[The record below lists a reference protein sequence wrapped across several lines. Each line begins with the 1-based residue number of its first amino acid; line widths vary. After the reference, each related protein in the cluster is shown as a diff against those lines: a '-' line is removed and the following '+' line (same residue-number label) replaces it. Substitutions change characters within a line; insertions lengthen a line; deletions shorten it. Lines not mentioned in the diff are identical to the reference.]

1 MKKKLESEL
10 MSIAHRILKLKGKK
24 DVEKMHLEVQAL
36 YEKLSV
42 LKFAHENFDEEIPSI
57 GSDSSFFGMLDDAF
71 NNTISDTIEVED
83 KIYINL
89 DDVEDDTIMEPGM
102 KTIRDMV
109 EHMPLDT
116 EDTEE
121 ETVLE
126 TPKAKQQIYK
136 TDLESITADFR
147 NTPIFEPVSKVQN
160 GVSKEKKSLND
171 RLKTKVLNIDLN
183 DKLAFIKH
191 LFEGKAEDYERV
203 LSQINTSSNFIEA
216 SKLIQNIVKPDYN
229 NWIGKEIY
237 EERFME
243 IVETKFS

>member
-10 MSIAHRILKLKGKK
+10 MSIAHRILKLEGKE
-24 DVEKMHLEVQAL
+24 DVKKMHLEVQAL

-42 LKFAHENFDEEIPSI
+42 LKFAQENFDEELPSI
-57 GSDSSFFGMLDDAF
+57 GSDSSFFGMLDEAF

-89 DDVEDDTIMEPGM
+89 DDVEDDSIMEPGM

-116 EDTEE
+116 DEKEKV
-121 ETVLE
+121 VLE
-126 TPKAKQQIYK
+126 VPEPKKQVYK

-147 NTPIFEPVSKVQN
+147 NTPVFEPISKVQN
-160 GVSKEKKSLND
+160 GISKEKKSLND
-171 RLKTKVLNIDLN
+171 RLKTSTLNIDLN

-191 LFEGKAEDYERV
+191 LFDGKAEDYERV
-203 LSQINTSSNFIEA
+203 ISQVNTSENFIEA

-229 NWIGKEIY
+229 NWIGKEAY